1 MYTQDGWTPLHL
13 AARWGRID
21 AMRVLVDEGH
31 ADVNIK
37 TSDGRTAGEIL
48 KCELSSAETKEAIK
62 ILGYKPHTANDAAS
76 TAGSV
81 SSLSQCAPIISC
93 INLEP
98 TT

>member
-1 MYTQDGWTPLHL
+1 MCTQDGWTPLHL

-21 AMRVLVDEGH
+21 AMRVLVNEGH

-62 ILGYKPHTANDAAS
+62 ILGYKPHTATDTAS

-81 SSLSQCAPIISC
+81 SSVSQCAPIISC